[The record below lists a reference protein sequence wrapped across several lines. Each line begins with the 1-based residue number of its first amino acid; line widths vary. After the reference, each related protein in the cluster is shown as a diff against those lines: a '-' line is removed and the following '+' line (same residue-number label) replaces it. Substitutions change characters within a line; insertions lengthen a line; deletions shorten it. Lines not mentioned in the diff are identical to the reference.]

1 MDLESIQEKGIV
13 IEARGK
19 TATVQINRSSA
30 CANCKAGCMERG
42 GFMVTEAENSAGAQ
56 VGDAVRLEFNPRA
69 ALTAVLI
76 VFGLPLAALLFGA
89 IIAAVVAD
97 QMGYQNHSQLLSIGV
112 GAILFFLTFI
122 PIRAYDRR
130 VERSGSRN
138 VAVAEIFSS

>member
-1 MDLESIQEKGIV
+1 MDLESIQEEGIV
-13 IEARGK
+13 IETRGK

-30 CANCKAGCMERG
+30 CAHCKAGCMEQG

-56 VGDAVRLEFNPRA
+56 AGDTVRLEFNPRA

-76 VFGLPLAALLFGA
+76 VFGLPLAALLLGA
-89 IIAAVVAD
+89 IITAVVAD
-97 QMGYQNHSQLLSIGV
+97 MVGYGDRSQLLSIAA

-130 VERSGSRN
+130 VKRSGSRN
-138 VAVAEIFSS
+138 VAVAEILSP